1 MRILGIESSCDETA
15 AAVYDGTRG
24 LLSNVVSSQVA
35 IHGAYGGVVPELAS
49 REHLKSVVPVVEK
62 ALADASSGR
71 DSIDGISVTS
81 GPGLIGSLLVGL
93 CFAKVLSFAWG
104 KPLYGADHLESHIY
118 AVFLE
123 RRVEFPYIAL
133 LVFGGHTSLFR
144 VSGWSEVRQLGGT
157 LDDAAGEAFDKA
169 AKMMGLGYPSGMV
182 IDRLS
187 GGGDPARYAFP
198 RARLAADSADF
209 SFSGL
214 KTALRTFLASPE
226 GATARIEDVA
236 ASFQEAIVDVLV
248 SKAIDAARREGIPR
262 LVLSGGCP
270 RIRGFARRRRGGARR
285 RASRCSSRPSRYAP
299 TTPPWWS
306 CWGSAG
312 CPKESRPRR
321 SRTSMPPPDSQ
332 ADHPRRALATLGL
345 SPRKSFGQ
353 NFLHDRNIS
362 RKIVDLARS
371 FHPPYLEIG
380 PGLGALTRPLADAGE
395 PVVAVEVDRGLAAH
409 LRREYAGISVDV
421 MEADFLG

>member
-133 LVFGGHTSLFR
+133 LVSGGHTSLFR

-270 RIRGFARRRRGGARR
+270 RIRGFARRPGAGRGGGRRGVPPVQAAMHRQRRHGGAAGGAPDVRR
-285 RASRCSSRPSRYAP
+285 NPVRAGAERLCRLPILKLTTPEERSPPWGSLPASRS
-299 TTPPWWS
+299 
-306 CWGSAG
+306 G
-312 CPKESRPRR
+312 
-321 SRTSMPPPDSQ
+321 RTSS
-332 ADHPRRALATLGL
+332 TTGT
-345 SPRKSFGQ
+345 SP
-353 NFLHDRNIS
+353 
-362 RKIVDLARS
+362 ARS
-371 FHPPYLEIG
+371 WILRDPSIPRTSRSD
-380 PGLGALTRPLADAGE
+380 PGWGR
-395 PVVAVEVDRGLAAH
+395 
-409 LRREYAGISVDV
+409 
-421 MEADFLG
+421 